1 MQFTIRFGCDPIET
15 KLNLILA
22 QLRRLRMDIS
32 ILRAA
37 AVETNAALD
46 NIEADV
52 NTLLAQSVQGFTE
65 AEAVEATATVVAIR
79 DRSVAVSN
87 IVP

>member
-1 MQFTIRFGCDPIET
+1 MQFTIRFGCDPVET

-37 AVETNAALD
+37 AVETNAAKVMWMPGKPSKQSEPNGWDTKLK
-46 NIEADV
+46 EALYVGLSTQADGG
-52 NTLLAQSVQGFTE
+52 A
-65 AEAVEATATVVAIR
+65 
-79 DRSVAVSN
+79 
-87 IVP
+87 